1 MIVVRKSSGKSSGK
15 SNAEMFDDIPVLQR
29 KWQAALRPGEG
40 LPRYEDVM
48 LGSLGRLA
56 DHIVLLKDN
65 HGGLE
70 VSRTGRYIQ
79 KWLGDDR
86 WDIALSALP
95 PDCATAL
102 GEAAASALANGRPY
116 LAVAHC
122 VRDGLVQT
130 YDILAMPTSSRWG
143 GTLIGAYVN
152 ERGPRHNLLDTI
164 FSATDDGVL
173 SLAAIRDSHG
183 RPFDFQIVHHNQG
196 ASRLLKLPASGLLWS
211 RLSAGGNLL
220 CLPEVIER
228 LRSIITSGSGD
239 QFEIDSDDRNLRL
252 GVTAFGDIL
261 SLTVSDVTAL
271 KRREASFRL
280 LFDGNP
286 MPMWVFDAET
296 TDFLSVNDAAVQHYG
311 YSRAT
316 FLQMKL
322 REIWPE
328 DEWVTHTEALQQVG
342 DAYHSG
348 RNWRHLKADGTEI
361 QILTFGRRVAFEG
374 RDGFLVAIVD
384 VTERRKAEARIA
396 YMAHHDGL
404 TDLPNRE
411 AYQDRLKQALAL
423 AEPERRRVAVLCVDL
438 DLFKNVNDSFGHPMG
453 DRLLKL
459 VADRLRSAVRGSNLV
474 ARLGGDEFAVV
485 LASDV
490 SPNEASDHAAG
501 LIKALSASYDIDGIE
516 IVIGASIGIAL
527 SPGDGDTGEE
537 LLRNADMALYRAKSD
552 GGGVHRFF
560 EREMDR
566 QAQKRRDVELDLRR
580 AFANGEFEL
589 HYQPLVDI
597 AADRIS
603 GFESLLR
610 WRHPEKGM
618 ISPADF
624 IPIAEDI
631 GLIVSL
637 GEWVLREAC
646 SEAVKWPADVKVAV
660 NLSPVQFRSRN
671 LVQVVI
677 SALAHSGLS
686 PTRLELEITESL
698 FLAETAANL
707 AILHQLRELGVGI
720 SMDDFGTG
728 YSSLSYL
735 RSFPFD
741 KIKID
746 RSFVKD
752 LVQRSDCVAIVR
764 AISGLGRSLNITT
777 TAEGVETI
785 DQLDRL
791 RAEGCNE
798 VQGFLFSAARPAAE
812 IEALLFRFGRRAS
825 QAA

>member
-1 MIVVRKSSGKSSGK
+1 MSATKKLTGKP
-15 SNAEMFDDIPVLQR
+15 NIEMFDDVPVLQR
-29 KWQAALRPGEG
+29 KWQAGLRPGET

-56 DHIVLLKDN
+56 DHLVLLKHNDEAEAF
-65 HGGLE
+65 E

-79 KWLGDDR
+79 NWLDDDR
-86 WDIALSALP
+86 WDIPLSALS

-102 GEAAASALANGRPY
+102 GEAAASALRNGRPY

-130 YDILAMPTSSRWG
+130 YDVLALPTFSRWG
-143 GTLIGAYVN
+143 GTLIGVYVN
-152 ERGPRHNLLDTI
+152 ERAPQYNLLDAIYST
-164 FSATDDGVL
+164 TDEGVL
-173 SLAAIRDSHG
+173 SLAAIRDSDG

-196 ASRLLKLPASGLLWS
+196 ASRLLKLPSTDLMWR

-220 CLPEVIER
+220 CQPEVVER
-228 LRSIITSGSGD
+228 LLGVIKSGSRD
-239 QFEIDSDDRNLRL
+239 QFEIDSDQRNLKL
-252 GVTAFGDIL
+252 GANAFGDIL
-261 SLTVSDVTAL
+261 SLTISDVTAL

-280 LFDGNP
+280 LFDNNP

-296 TDFLSVNDAAVQHYG
+296 TGFLSVNDAAVQHYG
-311 YSRAT
+311 YSRET
-316 FLQMKL
+316 FLGMKL
-322 REIWPE
+322 PEIWPR
-328 DEWVTHTEALQQVG
+328 DEWVTHGQALQQAG
-342 DAYHSG
+342 DSYHAG
-348 RNWRHLKADGTEI
+348 RNWRHLKADGSEI
-361 QILTFGRRVAFEG
+361 QVLTFGRRVIFDE
-374 RDGFLVAIVD
+374 RDGYLVAVVD
-384 VTERRKAEARIA
+384 ITERRKAEARIA

-404 TDLPNRE
+404 TNLANRE
-411 AYQDRLKQALAL
+411 LYQDRLRQALEQSEAGGK
-423 AEPERRRVAVLCVDL
+423 RVAVLCVDL

-453 DRLLKL
+453 DRLLRL
-459 VADRLRSAVRGSNLV
+459 VADRLRAQVRGNNLA
-474 ARLGGDEFAVV
+474 ARLGGDEFAVI

-490 SPNEASDHAAG
+490 SPNEASDFSAQ
-501 LIKALSASYDIDGIE
+501 LIKALSARYDIDGIE
-516 IVIGASIGIAL
+516 VVIGASIGIAL
-527 SPGDGDTGEE
+527 SPGDGDTCEE
-537 LLRNADMALYRAKSD
+537 LMRNADMALYRAKSD

-566 QAQKRRDVELDLRR
+566 QAQKRRDMELDLRR

-610 WRHPEKGM
+610 WQHPEKGM

-624 IPIAEDI
+624 IPVAEDI
-631 GLIVSL
+631 GLIVAL

-646 SEAVKWPADVKVAV
+646 AEAVKWPDDIKVAV

-671 LVQVVI
+671 LVQVVV

-686 PTRLELEITESL
+686 PKRLELEITESL
-698 FLAETAANL
+698 FLAETEANL
-707 AILHQLRELGVGI
+707 AILHQLRGLGVSI

-752 LVQRSDCVAIVR
+752 LADRPDCVAIVR

-777 TAEGVETI
+777 TAEGVETMG
-785 DQLDRL
+785 QLDWL

-798 VQGFLFSAARPAAE
+798 VQGFLFSAAKPAAE
-812 IEALLFRFGRRAS
+812 IDRLLFKFGCCAS